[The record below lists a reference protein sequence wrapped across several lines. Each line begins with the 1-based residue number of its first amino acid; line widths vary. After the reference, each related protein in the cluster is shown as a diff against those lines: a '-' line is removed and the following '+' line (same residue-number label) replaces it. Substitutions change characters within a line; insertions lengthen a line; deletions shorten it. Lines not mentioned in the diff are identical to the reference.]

1 MKFAGVFWLL
11 AWYLSSLLNTFSTK
25 IVTQQ
30 LAQGETLPYDLIM
43 YTAFT
48 IIGNAM
54 ISLITSRC
62 CKAQPTSPTTKAGT
76 MRFKMLLAGCLR
88 GFIAFSGTCTL
99 FYSPVSLVEA
109 FKSTAPIFTLLI
121 AYCIRGE
128 SSSYATIARC
138 EPSTHPLH
146 RKYILTAPP

>member
-25 IVTQQ
+25 VVTQQ

-48 IIGNAM
+48 VIGNAM
-54 ISLITSRC
+54 ISMITSRC
-62 CKAQPTSPTTKAGT
+62 CRSHQGGSSYGSSTKAGN
-76 MRFKMLLAGCLR
+76 MRFKMLLAGFLR

-99 FYSPVSLVEA
+99 FFSPVSLVEA

-121 AYCIRGE
+121 AYCIRRE

-138 EPSTHPLH
+138 EFPPPPSNT
-146 RKYILTAPP
+146 KIMC